1 MKNVFKA
8 VVLFCMWSLRRRG
21 GQVIPVTAALLLLVY
36 AAQSIGA
43 LQDVSSVL
51 TQRQAAQSGRGPYDL
66 LLRPPSAVS
75 QPERAAGW
83 IDPQSVLENY
93 GGITARQIASIA
105 ALPHVT
111 QVTPFAT
118 VGWRSVDVQMPLW
131 LASKGIYRIAATWAG
146 QQATAGAVGSYVE
159 VTDFSHFTSETRLA
173 YPVVQHL
180 LAQDDAPPVLFTIT
194 KIGRASCR
202 ERV

>member
-8 VVLFCMWSLRRRG
+8 VVLFCVWSLRRRG

-51 TQRQAAQSGRGPYDL
+51 TQRQIAQSSRGPYDL

-75 QPERAAGW
+75 HPERAARS
-83 IDPQSVLENY
+83 IDPQSVVEDY
-93 GGITARQIASIA
+93 GGITPPPAASTA

-111 QVTPFAT
+111 QV
-118 VGWRSVDVQMPLW
+118 
-131 LASKGIYRIAATWAG
+131 
-146 QQATAGAVGSYVE
+146 
-159 VTDFSHFTSETRLA
+159 
-173 YPVVQHL
+173 
-180 LAQDDAPPVLFTIT
+180 
-194 KIGRASCR
+194 
-202 ERV
+202 

>member
-51 TQRQAAQSGRGPYDL
+51 TQRQVAQSWRGPYDL

-93 GGITARQIASIA
+93 GGITAPQVASIS

-111 QVTPFAT
+111 QVIPLAT
-118 VGWRSVDVQMPLW
+118 VGLRRLDLQMPLW
-131 LASKGIYRIAATWAG
+131 LASKGIYRIAANWAG
-146 QQATAGAVGSYVE
+146 QRAPARAVASYVD
-159 VTDFSHFTSETRLA
+159 VSGL
-173 YPVVQHL
+173 
-180 LAQDDAPPVLFTIT
+180 
-194 KIGRASCR
+194 
-202 ERV
+202 